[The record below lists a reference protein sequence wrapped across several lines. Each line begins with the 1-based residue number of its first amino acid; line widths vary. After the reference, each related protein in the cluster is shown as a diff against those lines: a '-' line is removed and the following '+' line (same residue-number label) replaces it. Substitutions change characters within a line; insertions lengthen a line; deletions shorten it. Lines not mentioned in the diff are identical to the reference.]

1 MTMGLQEELA
11 KMAEWMEQD
20 KRENGE
26 HIGYDKLK
34 FPVEVSAIEML
45 TERQRRGPD
54 RIGALVRVR
63 PYAKDCGDKTYLG
76 IYLGDLPLEVDAFYR
91 DKSHK
96 LTIGLHR
103 NPAIF
108 VPELKRVVWGCG
120 SWWGFIEKPE
130 DAERM
135 ITDESIAAI
144 PYVQALKAMIEAEKA
159 KKVEAS
165 DVPFEHDDD

>member
-1 MTMGLQEELA
+1 MGLQEELA

-20 KRENGE
+20 KCENGE
-26 HIGYDKLK
+26 IVACDKLN
-34 FPVEVSAIEML
+34 FPVEVSAIEIL
-45 TERQRRGPD
+45 SDRQRRD
-54 RIGALVRVR
+54 AAKVGALVRVR
-63 PYAKDCGDKTYLG
+63 PCAKDCGDKTYLG
-76 IYLGDLPLEVDAFYR
+76 IFLGDLPLEVDAFYR

-103 NPAIF
+103 NPAMF

-135 ITDESIAAI
+135 ITGESIASI
-144 PYVQALKAMIEAEKA
+144 PYVKVLKAMIEAEK
-159 KKVEAS
+159 VTPGE
-165 DVPFEHDDD
+165 P

>member
-1 MTMGLQEELA
+1 
-11 KMAEWMEQD
+11 MARRLDNQGAVAGRGRKPGRGAAHEPCITS
-20 KRENGE
+20 R
-26 HIGYDKLK
+26 K
-34 FPVEVSAIEML
+34 FPVEVSAIEIL

-54 RIGALVRVR
+54 KVGGLVRVR
-63 PYAKDCGDKTYLG
+63 PCAKDCGDKTYLG

-103 NPAIF
+103 NPAMF

-135 ITDESIAAI
+135 ITDESIASI
-144 PYVQALKAMIEAEKA
+144 PYVKVLKAMIEAEKA
-159 KKVEAS
+159 TPGE
-165 DVPFEHDDD
+165 PCT